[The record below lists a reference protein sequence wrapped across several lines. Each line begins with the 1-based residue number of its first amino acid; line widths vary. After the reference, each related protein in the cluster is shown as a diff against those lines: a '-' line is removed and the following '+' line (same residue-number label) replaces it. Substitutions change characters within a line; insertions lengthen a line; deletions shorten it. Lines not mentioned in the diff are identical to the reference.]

1 MILIRFSGEI
11 AIKSRNTRARFQV
24 RLAENLR
31 QALATEGY
39 EGRVERQWSRFLVD
53 TRDPA
58 AAVALARVFGVSSVS
73 VAERRPWESHEDT
86 VRQATTYFAP
96 KVSGRRFAV
105 RARCTGNHH
114 RGRPSTSAIERDLG
128 AALLSRSAGVDLD
141 NPEVTAF
148 VELHPDA
155 VYLFS
160 ERIPGPGGLPLGV
173 EGRALSLI
181 SGGFDSAVASWTMLK
196 RGVGLDYVFF
206 NLGGAA
212 HREGV
217 LRVLDVLT
225 QRWSYGDR
233 PSLVE
238 IDFRPLVAELE
249 AKIRPR
255 YWQIVLKR
263 LMVKAAREVAGQRHL
278 PALVTG
284 EAVGQVSSQTLHNLA
299 AISRA
304 VELPILR
311 PLVGF
316 NKEEIVTIA
325 RRIGTFEPSAEV
337 KEYCALAARY
347 PTTRANL
354 EVVENQQ
361 SLIDPRLLEHA
372 LARYRRIDL
381 RSYDPGSLPRSPT
394 PLGEVPEEATVI
406 DLRERSAYDEW
417 HIPGALHLDFFTALR
432 AYPSFT
438 RRGLYVLYC
447 EVGLKSS
454 QLAEEM
460 REAGFDAHHLEG
472 GIRAIRR
479 RYDRTPQKGRESAS
493 GTLGDTGF
501 PKAVQ

>member
-11 AIKSRNTRARFQV
+11 AIKSRNTRARFQA

-31 QALATEGY
+31 QALQVEGI
-39 EGRVERQWSRFLVD
+39 EGSVERQWSRFLVNA
-53 TRDPA
+53 TDPA
-58 AAVALARVFGVSSVS
+58 AAPALARVFGVSSVS
-73 VAERRPWESHEDT
+73 VAERRPWKDHEDT
-86 VRQATTYFAP
+86 VRQAAAHFIPQVT
-96 KVSGRRFAV
+96 GRRFAV

-114 RGRPSTSAIERDLG
+114 KGRPSTSAIERDLG
-128 AALLSRSAGVDLD
+128 AALLSRSAGVDLS
-141 NPEVTAF
+141 NPEVTAH

-155 VYLFS
+155 FYLFS
-160 ERIPGPGGLPLGV
+160 ERISGPGGLPLGV

-181 SGGFDSAVASWTMLK
+181 SGGFDSAVASWSMLK
-196 RGVGLDYVFF
+196 RGVSLDYVFF

-212 HREGV
+212 HRAGV
-217 LRVLDVLT
+217 LRVLSVLA
-225 QRWSYGDR
+225 RDWSYGDR
-233 PSLVE
+233 PNLVE

-263 LMVKAAREVAGQRHL
+263 LMVSMAQEVAAGRHL

-304 VELPILR
+304 VDLPILR

-316 NKEEIVTIA
+316 NKEEIVAVA

-354 EVVENQQ
+354 KVVEEQQ
-361 SLIDPRLLEHA
+361 ALIDGRLIERAVERQRRLDPRA
-372 LARYRRIDL
+372 
-381 RSYDPGSLPRSPT
+381 YDPRSLSPSPA
-394 PLGEVPEEATVI
+394 PLNEVPEEATLI
-406 DLRERSAYDEW
+406 DLRERSAYDDW
-417 HIPGALHLDFFTALR
+417 HLPGALHLDFFAALK
-432 AYPSFT
+432 AYPSF
-438 RRGLYVLYC
+438 RRDGLYVLYC
-447 EVGLKSS
+447 DVGLKSS
-454 QLAEEM
+454 HLAEEM
-460 REAGFDAHHLEG
+460 REAGYDARHLG
-472 GIRAIRR
+472 GGLRAIRH
-479 RYDRTPQKGRESAS
+479 RYERQSPAPEEAGSRPGSEV
-493 GTLGDTGF
+493 GV